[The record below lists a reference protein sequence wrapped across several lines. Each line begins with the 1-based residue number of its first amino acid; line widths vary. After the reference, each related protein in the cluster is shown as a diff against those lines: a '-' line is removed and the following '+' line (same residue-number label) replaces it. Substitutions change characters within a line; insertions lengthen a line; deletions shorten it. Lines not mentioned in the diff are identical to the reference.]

1 MLDDFDFLDDDSL
14 TDEEIVALVESEGL
28 EPLIDESLFDD
39 DFDDV
44 EEDSD
49 WAE

>member
-14 TDEEIVALVESEGL
+14 TDDEIIALVESEGL
-28 EPLIDESLFDD
+28 EPLLDESLFDD
-39 DFDDV
+39 VD
-44 EEDSD
+44 EDSD